1 MIVLADGSTS
11 GNARNRKVIS
21 MPRLLMS
28 LLIILFLVATFAG
41 VPAKAETR
49 YCALVQ
55 KDGALKVG
63 GVTVRLHGIH
73 IPPSGRGCTNNF
85 RPIRCGSRAV
95 LALDRRVDRFVKCD
109 LFGRNADGTRDGMC
123 RVKDRRDF
131 LGPEVDLGAW
141 MLYHGWAVAL
151 PHAPLEYFYLQEQ
164 ARSRNRGVWGFR
176 VDRIIFP
183 DGRAG
188 RL

>member
-1 MIVLADGSTS
+1 ML
-11 GNARNRKVIS
+11 RLS
-21 MPRLLMS
+21 ML
-28 LLIILFLVATFAG
+28 LLIILFSVARSAG
-41 VPAKAETR
+41 EPAMAETR
-49 YCALVQ
+49 YRALVQ

-63 GVTVRLHGIH
+63 STTVRLHGIY

-95 LALDRRVDRFVKCD
+95 MALDRRVDRFVKCD
-109 LFGRNADGTRDGMC
+109 LFGRNADGTRDGIC

-151 PHAPLEYFYLQEQ
+151 PNAPLEYFYLEEQ
-164 ARSRNRGVWGFR
+164 ARIRSRGVWGFR

-183 DGRAG
+183 DGRVG
-188 RL
+188 RP